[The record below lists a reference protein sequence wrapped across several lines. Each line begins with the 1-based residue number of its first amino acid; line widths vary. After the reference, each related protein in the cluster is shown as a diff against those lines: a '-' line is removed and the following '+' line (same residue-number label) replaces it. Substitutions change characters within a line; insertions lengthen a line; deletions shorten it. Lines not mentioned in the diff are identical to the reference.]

1 MKFEELKVGNIIKNR
16 LKVKLL
22 KLLFEI
28 TQHPMHHQLYFVTCY
43 DLRSQKFDV
52 GYFADWELVADVL

>member
-1 MKFEELKVGNIIKNR
+1 MKLEEFKVGNIVKNG
-16 LKVKLL
+16 LEVKLVL
-22 KLLFEI
+22 ES

-52 GYFADWELVADVL
+52 GYFADWELVADVY